1 MSDEEIESL
10 KNEIYTLISSKRGT
24 KDEVFL
30 KKVIEL
36 ISYTSELKY
45 ALKEISKIGGKHT
58 L

>member
-1 MSDEEIESL
+1 VSDEEIESL